1 MNRQPFAAVDAET
14 GLPLD
19 VHLCRDPASDSDRAH
34 VHDEDGTIYFRHQP
48 GDPPHDA
55 NDPGAIETIAFSD
68 GCDHTSMILVAR
80 ADYEAAIKAAD
91 EPAKHEGIFVANA
104 DGTFYCADCIPAE
117 VDVSLD
123 ETQVWQE
130 YSSGWTAPC
139 VCREC
144 KLSIPVYVDV
154 EPAAEA
160 LRAAMAD
167 KARGGASS

>member
-1 MNRQPFAAVDAET
+1 MNREPFAAVDAGT

-19 VHLCRDPASDSDRAH
+19 VHLCREPASDSDRAH

-68 GCDHTSMILVAR
+68 GCDHTSVILVAR

-91 EPAKHEGIFVANA
+91 ARIFVANA
-104 DGTFYCADCIPAE
+104 DGTFYCNDCIPADL
-117 VDVSLD
+117 DVGSFD
-123 ETQVWQE
+123 VETWEE

-144 KLSIPVYVDV
+144 KLSIPVYVDG
-154 EPAAEA
+154 EP
-160 LRAAMAD
+160 
-167 KARGGASS
+167 S